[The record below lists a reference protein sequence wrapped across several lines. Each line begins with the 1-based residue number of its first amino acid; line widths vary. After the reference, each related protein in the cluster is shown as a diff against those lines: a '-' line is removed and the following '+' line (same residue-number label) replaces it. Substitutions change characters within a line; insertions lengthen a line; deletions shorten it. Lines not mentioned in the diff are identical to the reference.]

1 MEDKSMVDKKEI
13 VVRVIVFS
21 VVYVLVAVLVLSYLK
36 VEWLIVPAFI
46 VIAVWGGYVYR
57 MNVKVLGMPAKIIS
71 IEGMEGKALTDISDS
86 GKIKVR
92 GEIWN
97 AQTSSPIKKGEKVR
111 VLRREGIVL
120 EVEPVED

>member
-1 MEDKSMVDKKEI
+1 MGNEGMADRKEI
-13 VVRVIVFS
+13 AVRVVAFS
-21 VVYVLVAVLVLSYLK
+21 AIYILVAAVVLLYL
-36 VEWLIVPAFI
+36 EIAWLIVPALI
-46 VIAVWGGYVYR
+46 VIAVWGAYVYH
-57 MNVKVLGMPAKIIS
+57 MNVKVLGMPARIIS
-71 IEGMEGKALTDISDS
+71 IEGAEGKALTDISDT

-111 VLRREGIVL
+111 VLGREGIVL

>member
-1 MEDKSMVDKKEI
+1 MGDKSMADKKEI
-13 VVRVIVFS
+13 AVRVVIFS
-21 VVYVLVAVLVLSYLK
+21 MVYVLVAVVVLYYIGM
-36 VEWLIVPAFI
+36 EWLIIPAFI

-71 IEGMEGKALTDISDS
+71 IEGMEGKALTDISDT

-97 AQTSSPIKKGEKVR
+97 AQTSNPIKKGEKVR

-120 EVEPVED
+120 EVESVED

>member
-36 VEWLIVPAFI
+36 VEWVIVPVLIVI
-46 VIAVWGGYVYR
+46 VVWGAYVYR
-57 MNVKVLGMPAKIIS
+57 MNVKVLGMPARIMS
-71 IEGMEGKALTDISDS
+71 IEGMEGKALTDISDT

-97 AQTSSPIKKGEKVR
+97 AQTSNLIRKGEKVR

>member
-1 MEDKSMVDKKEI
+1 MEDKSMADKKEI
-13 VVRVIVFS
+13 VVRVMVFS
-21 VVYVLVAVLVLSYLK
+21 VVYVMVAVLVLSYLK

-46 VIAVWGGYVYR
+46 VIAVWGAYVYR